1 MEIIIPSHLLII
13 LQFFRSLLTVMERK
27 LLNFQ
32 EVRQVSIYRIRDE
45 GEVKGLSLVFA
56 GLQ

>member
-1 MEIIIPSHLLII
+1 MQLSFSFYIYFKLI
-13 LQFFRSLLTVMERK
+13 LTVIERK

-32 EVRQVSIYRIRDE
+32 EVRQVSIFIIRDE